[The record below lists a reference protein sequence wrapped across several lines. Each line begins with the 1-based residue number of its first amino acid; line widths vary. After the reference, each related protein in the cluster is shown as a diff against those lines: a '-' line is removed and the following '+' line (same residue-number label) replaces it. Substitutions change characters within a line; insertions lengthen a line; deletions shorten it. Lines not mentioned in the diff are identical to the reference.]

1 LIGVGISTFSHFR
14 YSGIGISLIVN
25 LFICKNHNL
34 NKILH
39 NGEEES
45 VGENEMTEEESVG
58 ESETSERAGEKPS
71 ERERECEPIFNGRVR
86 SLDGENGFQ
95 IEFH

>member
-1 LIGVGISTFSHFR
+1 LLIGVGISTFSHFR

-45 VGENEMTEEESVG
+45 VGE
-58 ESETSERAGEKPS
+58 SETSERAGEKAS
-71 ERERECEPIFNGRVR
+71 ERERERESEPIFNGRVR